1 MKCRK
6 CLTDNPNGAGYC
18 NECGC
23 DLIKVTDSTSTEF
36 IHLQSYTPKFLIEKI
51 LANRSAIEGERKQV
65 TVFFADVAGFTSM
78 SEKLDPEQVHWM
90 MDGAFRIL
98 MDEIHAYGGTIN
110 QFTGDGVMALFG
122 APVAH
127 EDHAQR
133 ACRAA
138 LAIRNSMVAYRH
150 EVKHLLGVDFQ
161 VRLGLNSG
169 PVVVGAI
176 GDDLRADYTAAGI
189 TVNIAAR
196 MEGRAKPGTVL
207 VSRNTYRRT
216 SKFFKYRSL
225 GKVKIKGKGKPL
237 EVYELVDARE
247 RRKWGLDRQI
257 FSEMVGREK
266 ELNLLASFKSHQR
279 SGLRCQHHW

>member
-23 DLIKVTDSTSTEF
+23 DLIKVTDSTSNEF

-51 LANRSAIEGERKQV
+51 LANKSAIEGERKQV

-138 LAIRNSMVAYRH
+138 LAIRNSMVAYR
-150 EVKHLLGVDFQ
+150 
-161 VRLGLNSG
+161 R
-169 PVVVGAI
+169 
-176 GDDLRADYTAAGI
+176 
-189 TVNIAAR
+189 
-196 MEGRAKPGTVL
+196 
-207 VSRNTYRRT
+207 
-216 SKFFKYRSL
+216 
-225 GKVKIKGKGKPL
+225 
-237 EVYELVDARE
+237 
-247 RRKWGLDRQI
+247 
-257 FSEMVGREK
+257 
-266 ELNLLASFKSHQR
+266 
-279 SGLRCQHHW
+279 